1 MKRLFVLVPLFLYAS
16 AALADSQAVR
26 ATNFQLSYVSGDIN
40 TTGGSD
46 SRTNGIQGS
55 AIFPLMNYIGA
66 SVFGDY
72 SHSTLATNFPN
83 PNGGLTPSGAVPH
96 CIVNN
101 GDLGVGLFARDPDI
115 GRVGVSYGSG
125 EAKSACAS
133 TFLASGT
140 DKLKSKD
147 YAASAEYYFPRM
159 TIALSRSQTRF
170 SPTGTFDSDALTGS
184 WYPMN
189 ILRAGF
195 SAEGLDL
202 KKTYILNLE
211 YQPEFLDNSAG
222 VSISYSIQHQTV
234 TSHIVMV
241 GISYYFGNR
250 VDLLARDRAYR

>member
-1 MKRLFVLVPLFLYAS
+1 MKRLCILIPLLLYGS
-16 AALADSQAVR
+16 TCLADSQAVR

-40 TTGGSD
+40 TSGGSD
-46 SRTNGIQGS
+46 SRTNGLQGS

-83 PNGGLTPSGAVPH
+83 PNGGLTPLGAVPH
-96 CIVNN
+96 CVVNN
-101 GDLGVGLFARDPDI
+101 GDLGVGLFARDQGI
-115 GRVGVSYGSG
+115 GKVGISYGSG
-125 EAKSACAS
+125 ETKAGCAS

-147 YAASAEYYFPRM
+147 YAASAEYYFPRI

-170 SPTGTFDSDALTGS
+170 SPTGKFDSDALTGS
-184 WYPMN
+184 WYPTN
-189 ILRAGF
+189 ILRAGL

-202 KKTYILNLE
+202 KKTYILDLE
-211 YQPEFLDNSAG
+211 YQPVFLDNSAG
-222 VSISYSIQHQTV
+222 LSISYSIQHQAV
-234 TSHIVMV
+234 TSRIVMV

-250 VDLLARDRAYR
+250 VDLLTRDRAYR